1 MIENCGRIDC
11 GTQFRI
17 RGQAHPVELYTGPQG
32 LIEFADDV
40 FLNQGVSITASKHV
54 KLGRGV
60 NVAEFV
66 AIADTGF
73 HAVSPDKAMKAA
85 PVTIG
90 RNVWIGTRAII
101 LPGVTIGDHS
111 VIGAGAVVSRDVP
124 DRAVVV
130 GSPARIVSRF
140 ECADNW
146 KRA

>member
-1 MIENCGRIDC
+1 
-11 GTQFRI
+11 
-17 RGQAHPVELYTGPQG
+17 
-32 LIEFADDV
+32 
-40 FLNQGVSITASKHV
+40 
-54 KLGRGV
+54 
-60 NVAEFV
+60 
-66 AIADTGF
+66 
-73 HAVSPDKAMKAA
+73 MKAA

>member
-60 NVAEFV
+60 NVCRV
-66 AIADTGF
+66 CRYRGYRL
-73 HAVSPDKAMKAA
+73 SC
-85 PVTIG
+85 G
-90 RNVWIGTRAII
+90 LTR
-101 LPGVTIGDHS
+101 
-111 VIGAGAVVSRDVP
+111 
-124 DRAVVV
+124 
-130 GSPARIVSRF
+130 
-140 ECADNW
+140 
-146 KRA
+146 